1 MKTYCNP
8 LPIPDY
14 PIGRNFESEGGRAPA
29 WRELADPTVLY
40 EDGVW
45 YLYPSC
51 GMMWWSE
58 DLVTWKHKRL
68 DTSDVGY
75 APTV

>member
-8 LPIPDY
+8 LPVPDY
-14 PIGRNFESEGGRAPA
+14 PIGRHVPNEVGKFPA
-29 WRELADPTVLY
+29 WRELADPTVVY

-51 GMMWWSE
+51 GMVW
-58 DLVTWKHKRL
+58 
-68 DTSDVGY
+68 
-75 APTV
+75 